1 MRYLALDLGRKR
13 IGLALSDE
21 TGLISS
27 PAGVIQVRNPEQVF
41 TEIVALVKQNEV
53 GKLVIGLPI
62 QLNGREGIEAER
74 ARVFASELAGRISV
88 PVDFMDERLSSVE
101 AERRLIDSGKRGQ
114 KIKDN
119 IDATAAALILQT
131 YLDRERRRSS

>member
-27 PAGVIQVRNPEQVF
+27 PAGVIQVRHSEQVF
-41 TEIVALVKQNEV
+41 TEIESLVKQNEV
-53 GKLVIGLPI
+53 GKLIIGLPI

-74 ARVFASELAGRISV
+74 ARVFAAELGGRISV

-114 KIKDN
+114 KIRDN

-131 YLDRERRRSS
+131 YLDRERRRK

>member
-27 PAGVIQVRNPEQVF
+27 PAGVIQVRNSQQVF
-41 TEIVALVKQNEV
+41 TEIESLVKQNEV
-53 GKLVIGLPI
+53 GKLIIGLPI

-74 ARVFASELAGRISV
+74 ARVFAAELGGRISL
-88 PVDFMDERLSSVE
+88 PIDFMDERLSSVE

-114 KIKDN
+114 KIRDN

-131 YLDRERRRSS
+131 YLDRERRLSK

>member
-1 MRYLALDLGRKR
+1 MRYLALDLGRKQ

-27 PAGVIQVRNPEQVF
+27 PAGVIQVRHSEQVF
-41 TEIVALVKQNEV
+41 TEIESLVKQNEV
-53 GKLVIGLPI
+53 GKLIIGLPI

-74 ARVFASELAGRISV
+74 ARVFAAELGGRISV

-114 KIKDN
+114 KIRDN

-131 YLDRERRRSS
+131 YLDRERRRK